1 MKPNPTNPTQLTN
14 PIQLI
19 QSFQPHPTSP
29 LKLPSCRQLTL
40 LSLVPIPSFLTQML
54 QPFYNSHNTGESS
67 SVCSDVTLALTLTLI
82 LTLTNTLTLA
92 LTLTLILTLT
102 NTYSIPISHSISTP
116 IPDLTHLFLIPYHM
130 THDP

>member
-82 LTLTNTLTLA
+82 LTLTNT
-92 LTLTLILTLT
+92 
-102 NTYSIPISHSISTP
+102 YSIPISHSISTP